1 MLQNEQSLP
10 TQDAFLGHCF
20 IGSLDTEMCRREGSG
35 ESSNQSGGQPIDWGL
50 VSWVVTAR
58 KIQVSH
64 FGFESDHS
72 IKKRGFVLT
81 EKLVDKV
88 AASLIS
94 NLLQGRKTL
103 PSKIS
108 TAVKFI
114 RNQDNFSWYLQQIK
128 VIILLIHK
136 VSFISE
142 TTIHSR
148 FWNGVMTRLINSQ
161 IYSFAGQILYFCLKP
176 YGMHFSFIS
185 YQWSGPLIACT
196 IKQWELWEIKILY
209 NFL

>member
-64 FGFESDHS
+64 FGFESDLLD
-72 IKKRGFVLT
+72 KKRGFVLT

-128 VIILLIHK
+128 VIILLIRK

-148 FWNGVMTRLINSQ
+148 LSVWNGVNMTRLINCQ
-161 IYSFAGQILYFCLKP
+161 IYLSFFTGHIFMKYIFFVWNHPECILV
-176 YGMHFSFIS
+176 SS
-185 YQWSGPLIACT
+185 LINEAA
-196 IKQWELWEIKILY
+196 LW
-209 NFL
+209 